1 MSWPFVKT
9 LLFKAP
15 WTIFFTAVMG
25 SLSLL
30 TAPFDKGGNKQCR
43 IARIWAKIL
52 LLGMGIKVNVEGN
65 EKIDPAKNYIFVS
78 NHLSY
83 TDTPV
88 ILGNIAANFRFMAKS
103 GLFKI
108 PLLGHH
114 LRTASHIPVSL
125 ENPREAVR
133 SLTEASRV
141 IREHNLSVLIFP
153 EGGRTVGALE
163 PFKEGAAYVAIK
175 SRLTIIPMAVI
186 GTHEAMPMHGFAIR
200 GGSVTIRIGDPI
212 TTDGLTTKDRGTLT
226 NQLHEAVAELLGTR
240 ATAYTQPL

>member
-1 MSWPFVKT
+1 MSLAFVKT

-15 WTIFFTAVMG
+15 WTIFFTVLMG

-30 TAPFDKGGNKQCR
+30 AAPFDKGGNKQCKV
-43 IARIWAKIL
+43 ARIWAKIL
-52 LLGMGIKVNVEGN
+52 LVGMGLKVRVEGK

-78 NHLSY
+78 NHLSF

-88 ILGNIAANFRFMAKS
+88 ILGNIPANFRFMAKS

-133 SLTEASRV
+133 SLNDASRI
-141 IREHNLSVLIFP
+141 IREHDLSVLVFP
-153 EGGRTVGALE
+153 EGGRSEGVLE

-175 SRLTIIPMAVI
+175 SGLAIIPMALI
-186 GTHEAMPMHGFAIR
+186 GTREAMPMHGFSIR
-200 GGSVTIRIGDPI
+200 GGNVTIRIGNPI
-212 TTDGLTTKDRGTLT
+212 STQGLTTKDREALT
-226 NQLHEAVAELLGTR
+226 NRLREAVAELLGTPVN
-240 ATAYTQPL
+240 AYTQPL

>member
-1 MSWPFVKT
+1 MSWAFVKT
-9 LLFKAP
+9 LFFKAP
-15 WTIFFTAVMG
+15 WTIFFTALMG

-30 TAPFDKGGNKQCR
+30 TAPFDKGGNRQCK
-43 IARIWAKIL
+43 IARIWARL
-52 LLGMGIKVNVEGN
+52 LLVGFGLKVKVEGG
-65 EKIDPAKNYIFVS
+65 EKIDPSKNYIFVS

-83 TDTPV
+83 TDTPT
-88 ILGNIAANFRFMAKS
+88 ILGNIPANFRFMAKS

-125 ENPREAVR
+125 DNPREAVR

-153 EGGRTVGALE
+153 EGGRTEGKLE

-175 SRLTIIPMAVI
+175 SGLTIIPIAVI
-186 GTHEAMPMHGFAIR
+186 GTREAMPMHGFSVR
-200 GGSVTIRIGDPI
+200 GGDVTLRIGDPI
-212 TTDGLTTKDRGTLT
+212 STEGMTTKDREALT
-226 NQLHEAVAELLGTR
+226 NRLYEAVAGLLGTPV
-240 ATAYTQPL
+240 TAYTQPL

>member
-1 MSWPFVKT
+1 MSWAFVKT

-15 WTIFFTAVMG
+15 WTIFFTALMG

-30 TAPFDKGGNKQCR
+30 TAHFDKGGNKQCK
-43 IARIWAKIL
+43 IARLWARL
-52 LLGMGIKVNVEGN
+52 LLVGMGLKVKVEGG
-65 EKIDPAKNYIFVS
+65 EKIDPSKNYIFVS

-88 ILGNIAANFRFMAKS
+88 ILGNIPANFRFMAKS

-125 ENPREAVR
+125 DNPREAVR

-141 IREHNLSVLIFP
+141 IREHDLSVLIFP
-153 EGGRTVGALE
+153 EGGRTEGALE

-175 SRLTIIPMAVI
+175 SHLTIIPMAVI
-186 GTHEAMPMHGFAIR
+186 GTREAMPMHGFAIR
-200 GGSVTIRIGDPI
+200 SGNVILRIGDPI
-212 TTDGLTTKDRGTLT
+212 STDGLTTKDRDALT
-226 NQLHEAVAELLGTR
+226 NRLHDAVAELLGTPV
-240 ATAYTQPL
+240 TAYTQPL

>member
-1 MSWPFVKT
+1 MSLAFVKT

-15 WTIFFTAVMG
+15 WIVFFTALMG

-30 TAPFDKGGNKQCR
+30 VAPFDNGGNRQCML
-43 IARIWAKIL
+43 ARIWAKL
-52 LLGMGIKVNVEGN
+52 LLVGMGLKVKIEGK
-65 EKIDPAKNYIFVS
+65 EKIDPKRNYIFVS
-78 NHLSY
+78 NHLSF

-88 ILGNIAANFRFMAKS
+88 ILGNIPANFRFMAKS

-133 SLTEASRV
+133 SLTEASRI
-141 IREHNLSVLIFP
+141 IREHKLSVLVFP
-153 EGGRTVGALE
+153 EGGRTEGALD

-175 SRLTIIPMAVI
+175 SGLNIIPMALL
-186 GTHEAMPMHGFAIR
+186 GTREAMPMHAFTVR
-200 GGSVTIRIGDPI
+200 GGDVTIRIGDPI
-212 TTDGLTTKDRGTLT
+212 STEGLTTKDRESLT
-226 NQLHEAVAELLGTR
+226 NRLRDAVLELLGTPV
-240 ATAYTQPL
+240 TAYTQPL

>member
-1 MSWPFVKT
+1 MAFVKT
-9 LLFKAP
+9 LFFKAP

-25 SLSLL
+25 TLSLL
-30 TAPFDKGGNKQCR
+30 IAPFDKGGNKQCKL
-43 IARIWAKIL
+43 ARIWAKLL
-52 LLGMGIKVNVEGN
+52 LLGMGLRVKIEGK

-78 NHLSY
+78 NHLSF

-88 ILGNIAANFRFMAKS
+88 ILGNIPANFRFMAKS

-133 SLTEASRV
+133 SLTEASRI
-141 IREHNLSVLIFP
+141 IREHDLSVLVFP
-153 EGGRTVGALE
+153 EGGRSEGVLE

-175 SRLTIIPMAVI
+175 SGLAIIPIALL
-186 GTHEAMPMHGFAIR
+186 GTRAAMPMHGFTIR
-200 GGSVTIRIGDPI
+200 GGDVTIRIGDPI
-212 TTDGLTTKDRGTLT
+212 STEGLTTRDREALT
-226 NQLHEAVAELLGTR
+226 SQLRAAVAELLETP